1 MTRPKQSRSVSRL
14 RCATCGLGYSL
25 AALAREM
32 TLTAGA
38 ACRRCGGT
46 LEADDARCDPVEH
59 VVAVR
64 SPITGTE
71 RLPYG

>member
-1 MTRPKQSRSVSRL
+1 MTRQKQSRSVPRL
-14 RCATCGLGYSL
+14 RCASCGLGYSP

-32 TLTAGA
+32 TLTAGT

-46 LEADDARCDPVEH
+46 LEADDVQRDPVQR

-64 SPITGTE
+64 SPITGTA
-71 RLPYG
+71 RLPYA

>member
-1 MTRPKQSRSVSRL
+1 
-14 RCATCGLGYSL
+14 LGYSL

-46 LEADDARCDPVEH
+46 LEADDAQLDPVQP
-59 VVAVR
+59 VVALR